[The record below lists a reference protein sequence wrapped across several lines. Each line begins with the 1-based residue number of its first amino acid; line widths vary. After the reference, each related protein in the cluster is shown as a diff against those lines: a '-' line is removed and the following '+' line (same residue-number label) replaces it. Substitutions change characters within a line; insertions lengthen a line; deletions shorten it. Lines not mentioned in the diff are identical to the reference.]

1 MQQSIHHRR
10 ISSDLR
16 SGRDFL
22 RRSRLPAP
30 VRIQSKQRFLATFP
44 TRRYIRRRSS
54 RCDRVKSLEIQCFV
68 PLMPKQHD
76 SQALVGTHQNRSTQ
90 KTTTHLNILSR
101 RGILSKIKLV
111 SRQVQAPMSYHLQL
125 ANKCSQRSPTT
136 MAWDSAKANDHH
148 FCAFI
153 TMLGLVS
160 MAWAYLHAKSRSIH
174 AKKLRALSSFHAVL
188 VTRRPLRRQRTRRKL
203 SQDRVR
209 INYPLDCAV
218 EGHHILFGLPLKHL
232 SLVVKNLAAPSELA
246 KTELPE
252 REWNLTLEG
261 FKCSSQMWPWSLM
274 LVPVGNPTG
283 ICVNNQGEAPGDCDS
298 AIPPREVTS
307 GMPL

>member
-1 MQQSIHHRR
+1 M
-10 ISSDLR
+10 
-16 SGRDFL
+16 
-22 RRSRLPAP
+22 
-30 VRIQSKQRFLATFP
+30 
-44 TRRYIRRRSS
+44 
-54 RCDRVKSLEIQCFV
+54 
-68 PLMPKQHD
+68 
-76 SQALVGTHQNRSTQ
+76 
-90 KTTTHLNILSR
+90 
-101 RGILSKIKLV
+101 
-111 SRQVQAPMSYHLQL
+111 
-125 ANKCSQRSPTT
+125 
-136 MAWDSAKANDHH
+136 
-148 FCAFI
+148 
-153 TMLGLVS
+153 
-160 MAWAYLHAKSRSIH
+160 
-174 AKKLRALSSFHAVL
+174 
-188 VTRRPLRRQRTRRKL
+188 
-203 SQDRVR
+203 
-209 INYPLDCAV
+209 